1 MIHKITIEIE
11 SEKEWSAVCA
21 LSSLLKTPLSELA
34 KKDLISCTES
44 IAKRLNDDKLL
55 VNELGGGKNSENVK
69 RLLAIL
75 K

>member
-11 SEKEWSAVCA
+11 SEKEWVAVCA

-34 KKDLISCTES
+34 KKDLINCTES

-55 VNELGGGKNSENVK
+55 VNELDGGKNSENVK